1 VRRPRRGA
9 PAPPSRDPE
18 PRRTAPW
25 PGASAPNSESPDLT
39 TVTRGRL
46 RPRLKAPPLTTG
58 EPSYRCSQRRASQ
71 PNRNLRRDTAAVRS
85 PAGSS
90 EQRSGTR
97 VPFLASLARVSQ
109 PATFAAYRAA
119 LTAPG
124 AQAPAIAAAL
134 GRLPIAMIGL
144 ALLFYVQRSTGS
156 FAIAGAVTAATLA
169 GVAAGSVV
177 QGRLVD
183 RMGPTRPLLV
193 YSLLFATLVA
203 VEIAAIEAGA
213 SPGLLVA
220 AALGVG
226 AAQPVIASASRGL
239 WTQLVPAGPV
249 RSAAYAYEAISLE
262 VFFILGP
269 GLAGLLAAGPWWP
282 GTGTVAGAA
291 TMLAGTVAFTLTPA
305 VRAWRGDRDGRE
317 GRGLLGAIRVPG
329 MQTLVI
335 AAFGFG
341 VTVGVVEVAVPAAA
355 TLAGRPGLG
364 GLLISLWSVSSVAI
378 GLLYGVRPWP
388 RATHQRPAAL
398 LLGFSLLLSLPA
410 AAGGGLVQLAVAL
423 FMAGALITP
432 QVTTYSIVIEA
443 VAPHGSVAEAFGW
456 MVTAVTLGL
465 AAGQSASGS
474 IVELA
479 GPPAAFLAAAG
490 AGVALA
496 AAVWLRRD
504 TLRPRAEL
512 DRLEPRTALTGVCG
526 C

>member
-1 VRRPRRGA
+1 VSH
-9 PAPPSRDPE
+9 PA
-18 PRRTAPW
+18 
-25 PGASAPNSESPDLT
+25 AS
-39 TVTRGRL
+39 
-46 RPRLKAPPLTTG
+46 
-58 EPSYRCSQRRASQ
+58 
-71 PNRNLRRDTAAVRS
+71 
-85 PAGSS
+85 
-90 EQRSGTR
+90 
-97 VPFLASLARVSQ
+97 
-109 PATFAAYRAA
+109 FAAYRAA

-124 AQAPAIAAAL
+124 APASVIASVI

-177 QGRLVD
+177 QGRIVD
-183 RMGPTRPLLV
+183 RIGPTRPLLV

-203 VEIAAIEAGA
+203 IEITAIEAGA

-220 AALGVG
+220 IALSVG
-226 AAQPVIASASRGL
+226 MAQPVTGSVSRGL
-239 WTQLVPAGPV
+239 WTRLVPAGPV

-282 GTGTVAGAA
+282 GTGLVAGAV
-291 TMLAGTVAFTLTPA
+291 TLVTGTVALALTPA
-305 VRAWRGDRDGRE
+305 VRAWRGNRDGRE
-317 GRGLLGAIRVPG
+317 ALGLLGAIRVPG

-341 VTVGVVEVAVPAAA
+341 VTIGFVEVAVPAAA
-355 TLAGRPGLG
+355 TLAGRPGVG

-410 AAGGGLVQLAVAL
+410 AAGGGLVQLAAAL
-423 FMAGALITP
+423 LIAGTLITP
-432 QVTTYSIVIEA
+432 QVTTFSILIEN
-443 VAPHGSVAEAFGW
+443 VAPLGSVAEAFGW

-465 AAGQSASGS
+465 AAGQMASGFM
-474 IVELA
+474 VELA
-479 GPPAAFLAAAG
+479 GPPAAFLAAAA

-496 AAVWLRRD
+496 AALWLRRD
-504 TLRPRAEL
+504 TLNPGAEL
-512 DRLEPRTALTGVCG
+512 DARPEPCTALTGVSG